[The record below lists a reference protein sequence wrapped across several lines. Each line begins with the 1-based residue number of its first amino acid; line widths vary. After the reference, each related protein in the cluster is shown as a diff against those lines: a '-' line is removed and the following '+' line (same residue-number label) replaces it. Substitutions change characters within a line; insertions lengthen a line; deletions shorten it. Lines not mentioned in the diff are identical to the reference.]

1 MRRLSNLRFELN
13 SAGVRQLLRS
23 EARAAGLESTAAAIA
38 GRCGAGYASDR
49 KLMPTR
55 VISSVYTAEDRAYR
69 DNMQNN
75 TILRSLK

>member
-1 MRRLSNLRFELN
+1 MSNLKFELN

-23 EARAAGLESTAAAIA
+23 EAMAAGLESTAAAIA
-38 GRCGAGYASDR
+38 ERCGAGYESDR

-55 VISSVYTAEDRAYR
+55 VIASVYTGETRAYR

>member
-1 MRRLSNLRFELN
+1 MKVELN
-13 SAGVRQLLRS
+13 RAGVRQLLRS
-23 EARAAGLESTAAAIA
+23 EDLGDKLEALAETIS
-38 GRCGAGYASDR
+38 GRCGEGYAHDR

-55 VISSVYTAEDRAYR
+55 VIASVYTDDNAAAR

>member
-1 MRRLSNLRFELN
+1 MSNLKFELN

-23 EARAAGLESTAAAIA
+23 EALAAGLESTAAAIVQ
-38 GRCGAGYASDR
+38 RCGAGYASDR

-55 VISSVYTAEDRAYR
+55 VISSVYTGDKRAYR

>member
-1 MRRLSNLRFELN
+1 MSKVKIELN
-13 SAGVRQLLRS
+13 SAGVRKLLRS
-23 EARAAGLESTAAAIA
+23 EDLGDKLEALAAGIS
-38 GRCGAGYASDR
+38 GRCGEGYAHDR

-55 VISSVYTAEDRAYR
+55 VIASVYTGDNAAAH

>member
-1 MRRLSNLRFELN
+1 M
-13 SAGVRQLLRS
+13 
-23 EARAAGLESTAAAIA
+23 AASLESTAAAIVQ
-38 GRCGAGYASDR
+38 RCGAGYASDR

-55 VISSVYTAEDRAYR
+55 VISSVYTGDKRAYR